1 MVESELSWKLLGTI
15 LAELPSREYTS
26 QAGLDLLLGE
36 RKTRTCKKGQE
47 EISIFQN
54 RSISP
59 PTPFVLTIT

>member
-36 RKTRTCKKGQE
+36 RKTCARRVRKKSQFFKIG
-47 EISIFQN
+47 IFHLLPLL
-54 RSISP
+54 S
-59 PTPFVLTIT
+59 